1 MTLYTSDADDIYDGI
16 RNGKINANE
25 VRLISSSH
33 PQSLKLLEDFPNV
46 EEIFCPIIC
55 PINHLNTL
63 NNRISLLHNLK
74 SISFLIYTPEDE
86 KLDDPTPTKRRRV
99 SQLTPYE
106 KSLKRTIPEM
116 IRKLGSRMKYLIL
129 SMIIV
134 DVGTNDCTTIF
145 FTRGHLYIDSNNLV
159 KMTKSSPLGHS
170 EGVLVHHST
179 SNIFKSLYSTG
190 SLRGLSTDG
199 NMRYNLDNIDTIP
212 ELTIFAKVD
221 TEENHVNKKYLVEL
235 VSKAEVVTILYDPK
249 SIDERYL
256 YSKILKS
263 GTAGTLKQIKGIVP
277 TIDVEDHIIY
287 NNDLEEIHV
296 LVRNNDDI
304 DDMIYVMNKHFD
316 RAISYYVHYCRGI
329 GNEYWTRLKDLGDVV
344 FQDVIRTL
352 M

>member
-46 EEIFCPIIC
+46 EEISCPIIC

-63 NNRISLLHNLK
+63 GNRISLLHNLK
-74 SISFLIYTPEDE
+74 SISVLIYIPEVE
-86 KLDDPTPTKRRRV
+86 KSDDPPPTKRRRI

-106 KSLKRTIPEM
+106 KSLKTTIPEM

-134 DVGTNDCTTIF
+134 DVGSNDCTTIF

-159 KMTKSSPLGHS
+159 
-170 EGVLVHHST
+170 HHST
-179 SNIFKSLYSTG
+179 SNIFKSLHSTG
-190 SLRGLSTDG
+190 SLKGISTDG
-199 NMRYNLDNIDTIP
+199 NTRYNLDNIDTIP
-212 ELTIFAKVD
+212 ELTIFAKLD
-221 TEENHVNKKYLVEL
+221 TEDNHVNKKYLIEL

-277 TIDVEDHIIY
+277 AIDVEDHIIY
-287 NNDLEEIHV
+287 NKNLEEIHV

-304 DDMIYVMNKHFD
+304 DDMIYVMNKYSD
-316 RAISYYVHYCRGI
+316 RAISYYIHYSRGI
-329 GNEYWTRLKDLGDVV
+329 GKEYWTCLKDLGDVV